1 MDFFGQIDL
10 TALGQIAR
18 EHPEAVK
25 VIQKKDGTQHKYIN
39 ISVNERKEP
48 NQFGHT
54 HYIRIGGIPKASQKA
69 GVNYYVADLKPSVQQ
84 QAAPAPQ
91 QPSSAASSAAANG
104 SNDDLPF

>member
-54 HYIRIGGIPKASQKA
+54 HYIRVGGIPKASQKP
-69 GVNYYVADLKPSVQQ
+69 GVNYYIADLKPSVQQ
-84 QAAPAPQ
+84 QTAAPAPQ
-91 QPSSAASSAAANG
+91 QQAGAAPSAG
-104 SNDDLPF
+104 DDNLPF